1 MRDGRAGIQDAPTSE
16 SPEMPGYAVET
27 LTHHIGG
34 LDYHLRGLTDR
45 LQHHDP
51 GGHAEMAGVPPSSWS
66 HFGVLWPAGL
76 ALAQAMSV
84 LPVAGLRILELGCG
98 LGLASLVLKRRG
110 ADITASDHHPLAEE
124 FLRQNE
130 SLNRIGPIAFHCA
143 PWDTEHD
150 ALGRF
155 DLLIG
160 ADLLYERGQGPA
172 LGAFVGRHAKP
183 VARVI
188 LADAGRGYGAIFSE
202 AMRRL
207 GFGKPDPRV
216 WSGGLWPPG
225 RGGKILTFA
234 RPCEGGAINGG

>member
-1 MRDGRAGIQDAPTSE
+1 
-16 SPEMPGYAVET
+16 MPGYEVET
-27 LTHHIGG
+27 HTHHIGG
-34 LDYHLRGLTDR
+34 LDYKVRGLADR
-45 LQHHDP
+45 MQHHDP
-51 GGHAEMAGVPPSSWS
+51 HGRAETAGVPPSSWS

-84 LPVAGLRILELGCG
+84 LPVAGLRILEMGCG

-110 ADITASDHHPLAEE
+110 ADITASDHHPLAEQ

-130 SLNRIGPIAFHCA
+130 SLNRIAPISFHCA
-143 PWDTEHD
+143 PWRTEHA

-172 LGAFVGRHAKP
+172 LGAFVGRHSRPA
-183 VARVI
+183 ARVV
-188 LADAGRGYGAIFSE
+188 LADAGRGYSAPFTE
-202 AMRRL
+202 VLRRL
-207 GFGKPDPRV
+207 GFAPRELRV

-225 RGGKILTFA
+225 RGGKILTFG
-234 RPCEGGAINGG
+234 RPGEGGAINEG